1 MSDVVLKRWVRY
13 GHDRLYVQTA
23 DGHRLGYWDNKASTA
38 QLQDDSHRDLFF
50 AALAAAG
57 LTQAGPEPAL
67 EAPVPPPQR
76 RAAELEAVDH
86 AGREAHLAPEPCQP
100 AAITAAPTA
109 GPQWKDLA
117 DNRAGAAVRAQ
128 AQQARADAPIKTTL
142 ARLFG
147 VHTQERAW
155 RLGADGEEAVAKW
168 LSKLDDRWRVLHS
181 VPVGSRDSDIDHVVI
196 GPGGVYTVNAKNHP
210 DARIWVGGDTFTVNG
225 RRVPYI
231 RNSRHEAQRASRL
244 LAEAVGFPVFVTGL
258 LAVYGA
264 AGGFTLKNQPAADIV
279 VLTRRETAKWLSR
292 RPETLTAEQVEA
304 IYDHARRSTTWSTRA
319 SASA

>member
-1 MSDVVLKRWVRY
+1 MSDVVMQRWVRY
-13 GHDRLYVQTA
+13 GHDRLYVQNT
-23 DGHRLGYWDNKASTA
+23 DGRRLGYWDNKTGAA
-38 QLQDDSHRDLFF
+38 QLQDESDRDAFF
-50 AALAAAG
+50 AALVDAG
-57 LTQAGPEPAL
+57 LTQAQPQPGA
-67 EAPVPPPQR
+67 EAP
-76 RAAELEAVDH
+76 
-86 AGREAHLAPEPCQP
+86 APLPRQP
-100 AAITAAPTA
+100 AEDFEQGGNDAQDTPPAPQPSQRAEASAAPPA
-109 GPQWKDLA
+109 APQWHDLA
-117 DNRAGAAVRAQ
+117 DNRAGVAVRTQ
-128 AQQARADAPIKTTL
+128 AQQARAEAPIRTAL

-155 RLGADGEEAVAKW
+155 RLGAEGEEAVAKR
-168 LSKLDDRWRVLHS
+168 LSKLDHRWRVLHS

-196 GPGGVYTVNAKNHP
+196 GPGGVYTINAKNHP

-244 LAEAVGFPVFVTGL
+244 LTEAVGLPVFVTGL

-264 AGGFTLKNQPAADIV
+264 SGGFTVKKQPAADVV

-292 RPETLTAEQVEA
+292 RPETLTAEQIDA

-319 SASA
+319 RAGA